1 MSDPLNN
8 KRRAMLI
15 EDSPTQAERLRRLLA
30 AADLDVTHVLSAE
43 AAFDRLALARPDVI
57 VVDRNLPGKTGN
69 DFCRE
74 IKASVNTRAIPVL
87 MLTVDESDTAQMR
100 GLESGADDYV
110 SKAADPDILRARI
123 RALLRESPDPA
134 SIVNGKSFSR
144 PRVLAI
150 DDSPAYLYFISE
162 ELKRAN
168 YQVETASGPREGL
181 AKISSAP
188 YDCVLVDFEMPGEN
202 GPEVCRKI
210 RSMGDETNPQVVLIM
225 LSSHEDKEH
234 MQLGFDAG
242 ADDYISKSADRA
254 IIRARVGALLR
265 RKFLIEQNR
274 QIMEELRERELETVR
289 AEAAREAAEI
299 RAQMADRLAE
309 ANRQLALSNTR
320 LDQANRE
327 LESFAYSMAHDLQEP
342 LRMIGIS
349 SELLQVEYA
358 ERLDEKANEFLSR
371 CVQGARRMDTF
382 IRDLLIYVRATSTE
396 TELPRS
402 LVNLNELASRVL
414 ANLEGARVE
423 SGSEIT
429 VGNLPALIVEETRIQ
444 QLLQN
449 LIGNAIRYR
458 RAEVKPRIRVSAER
472 GDGLWTFSV
481 ADNGIGIDPEDCE
494 RVFAPFK
501 RLSGTHS
508 PGSGLGLAICRRIVE
523 RHGGRIWVEP
533 APGHGS
539 VFRFTLPGAETQG
552 A

>member
-1 MSDPLNN
+1 
-8 KRRAMLI
+8 
-15 EDSPTQAERLRRLLA
+15 
-30 AADLDVTHVLSAE
+30 
-43 AAFDRLALARPDVI
+43 
-57 VVDRNLPGKTGN
+57 
-69 DFCRE
+69 
-74 IKASVNTRAIPVL
+74 
-87 MLTVDESDTAQMR
+87 
-100 GLESGADDYV
+100 
-110 SKAADPDILRARI
+110 
-123 RALLRESPDPA
+123 
-134 SIVNGKSFSR
+134 
-144 PRVLAI
+144 
-150 DDSPAYLYFISE
+150 
-162 ELKRAN
+162 
-168 YQVETASGPREGL
+168 
-181 AKISSAP
+181 
-188 YDCVLVDFEMPGEN
+188 
-202 GPEVCRKI
+202 
-210 RSMGDETNPQVVLIM
+210 
-225 LSSHEDKEH
+225 
-234 MQLGFDAG
+234 
-242 ADDYISKSADRA
+242 
-254 IIRARVGALLR
+254 
-265 RKFLIEQNR
+265 
-274 QIMEELRERELETVR
+274 
-289 AEAAREAAEI
+289 
-299 RAQMADRLAE
+299 MADRLAE

-539 VFRFTLPGAETQG
+539 VFRFTLPGAET
-552 A
+552 